1 MPQKMDLWYSR
12 LAQIL
17 MGDPRRLGDFAI
29 SFLMIPNPHYSN
41 FKSTEVFPGTY
52 IPLLSVK

>member
-17 MGDPRRLGDFAI
+17 LRDPRRLGDFAI
-29 SFLMIPNPHYSN
+29 IFLMIPNPYYSN
-41 FKSTEVFPGTY
+41 FKSTV
-52 IPLLSVK
+52 PLY

>member
-17 MGDPRRLGDFAI
+17 LRDPRRLGDFAI
-29 SFLMIPNPHYSN
+29 SFLMITKPWGSIFQVYSEHIL
-41 FKSTEVFPGTY
+41 KVGRGT
-52 IPLLSVK
+52 V

>member
-17 MGDPRRLGDFAI
+17 LRDPRRFWDFAI
-29 SFLMIPNPHYSN
+29 SFLMIPYPNYSN
-41 FKSTEVFPGTY
+41 FKSTVPIY
-52 IPLLSVK
+52 